1 MKYSMTT
8 LFGVLVYLG
17 CLGAAHAVSVLP
29 FTEKFEVSSSSW
41 LNGSSQVPVYSAGG
55 GLGGGGSIF
64 TNGTIDTSG
73 FGPIIFR
80 GNNAAGASGGAYVG
94 NWLTAG
100 VAEFS
105 AYVWHDGPV
114 ALNFYARFDK
124 GAGSA
129 ASSNNFLVAP
139 STWTQISIPILDALG
154 TSGQTFQS
162 YGAAGPGGFNSIFSD
177 IKNIQIALGAA
188 QDASTHG
195 QTYTVG
201 LDSVSIVPEPGTGML
216 LMLGMGLVA
225 SFRRFFRRSENP

>member
-1 MKYSMTT
+1 MLKHSVMFVA
-8 LFGVLVYLG
+8 LGLVQTSW
-17 CLGAAHAVSVLP
+17 AVSVLP
-29 FTEKFEVSSSSW
+29 FTENFEVSSSSW

-55 GLGGGGSIF
+55 GLGGTGSIF
-64 TNGTIDTSG
+64 TSGTIDTSG

-80 GNNAAGASGGAYVG
+80 GNNAAGASGGAFVG
-94 NWLTAG
+94 NWIVAG
-100 VAEFS
+100 VTEFR
-105 AYVWHDGPV
+105 AYVWHGGPV

-139 STWTQISIPILDALG
+139 STWTEINIPILDSLG
-154 TSGQTFQS
+154 TTGQIFQS

-216 LMLGMGLVA
+216 LILGLGLVA
-225 SFRRFFRRSENP
+225 SSRRFSRRSKNL

>member
-1 MKYSMTT
+1 MRH
-8 LFGVLVYLG
+8 LIAGILVLGLAQTG
-17 CLGAAHAVSVLP
+17 QAVSVLP
-29 FTEKFEVSSSSW
+29 FTEGFEVNTSNW
-41 LNGSSQVPVYSAGG
+41 LSGISQAPNWSASGG
-55 GLGGGGSIF
+55 VGGSGAIF
-64 TNGTIDTSG
+64 TSGTIDTSG

-80 GNNAAGASGGAYVG
+80 GNNAATASGGAFVG

-100 VAEFS
+100 VSQFS

-139 STWTQISIPILDALG
+139 STWTQINIPILDSLG
-154 TSGQTFQS
+154 TSGQIFQS

-201 LDSVSIVPEPGTGML
+201 LDSVSIVPEPGTGSLGL
-216 LMLGMGLVA
+216 LGLIVLGA
-225 SFRRFFRRSENP
+225 YRRMRVGQSQ